1 MPQSIQSD
9 LSIKCMDIM
18 YSREQAIQN
27 SDFKF
32 IDKIQI
38 KNADVSKQL
47 YELLQSIFKTISSQ
61 FRDLVQKDSA
71 EAAKNEKMEKDNKE
85 LLLQIGELKAN
96 EEKLR
101 TKYEKELSMIKESV
115 SEKDKN
121 LLNQQAEIIEL
132 EQQLKEVK
140 EWQAQKL
147 TATANMLHT
156 VQESVPELQF
166 ERNQPQN
173 AISESVAEHDIYRGL
188 IDLIQSQ
195 KYSITLLEREKEEVD
210 QQKELYDSKMDQ
222 MMKSTQEL
230 GKMKEDKD
238 SLLLRKEEEI

>member
-1 MPQSIQSD
+1 
-9 LSIKCMDIM
+9 
-18 YSREQAIQN
+18 
-27 SDFKF
+27 
-32 IDKIQI
+32 
-38 KNADVSKQL
+38 
-47 YELLQSIFKTISSQ
+47 
-61 FRDLVQKDSA
+61 
-71 EAAKNEKMEKDNKE
+71 MEKDNKE

-188 IDLIQSQ
+188 IDLI
-195 KYSITLLEREKEEVD
+195 
-210 QQKELYDSKMDQ
+210 
-222 MMKSTQEL
+222 
-230 GKMKEDKD
+230 
-238 SLLLRKEEEI
+238 